1 MRTGRKHWLIPA
13 TVLGGAALIC
23 FTLCLRTGEAGVM
36 SPLQALSNLIT
47 WIRLSLARALQLPL
61 YLEREEIIAAHPYY
75 LETVARCKN
84 TLMTFL
90 SGAILALSG
99 AVYQGVFRNPMAA
112 PTMLG
117 MAGGVNL
124 GLLILTMQY
133 GLDAYLMI
141 KQRYVLCYALALV
154 MLGLV
159 LAGGRFAGKNRTSV
173 TDMLLVG
180 TVLTQMVNVVIS
192 YYRFLMDDVQLEVFQ
207 ELTMRGFTSNVAMDD
222 AGRSL
227 LLLVILMAAGG
238 VPMLLLRFS
247 FNTVSY
253 SDEEARSLG
262 VRPAVLRTVALL
274 CVTLLMTAAV
284 LHCGSVGIL
293 ALVVPHLCRYWT
305 GADFRRLFWSSA
317 LYGGLL
323 LTACRA
329 ISSLIYI
336 EGYGS
341 FPLGPIATL
350 IAMPVLAFALA
361 KGRRGW
367 E

>member
-1 MRTGRKHWLIPA
+1 
-13 TVLGGAALIC
+13 
-23 FTLCLRTGEAGVM
+23 
-36 SPLQALSNLIT
+36 
-47 WIRLSLARALQLPL
+47 
-61 YLEREEIIAAHPYY
+61 
-75 LETVARCKN
+75 
-84 TLMTFL
+84 
-90 SGAILALSG
+90 
-99 AVYQGVFRNPMAA
+99 
-112 PTMLG
+112 
-117 MAGGVNL
+117 
-124 GLLILTMQY
+124 
-133 GLDAYLMI
+133 
-141 KQRYVLCYALALV
+141 
-154 MLGLV
+154 
-159 LAGGRFAGKNRTSV
+159 
-173 TDMLLVG
+173 MLLVG

-192 YYRFLMDDVQLEVFQ
+192 YCRFLMDDVQLEVFQ